1 MKNFIISFEINKN
14 SLNKNYISLNLE
26 WLDFLNSLKINP
38 IHFFRFKNKQ
48 DLEKTFKNINGVIIV
63 GGGDIYKI
71 SKKKSNY
78 YRDKSEMEL
87 INFALKKKLPIIGI
101 CRGFQLFASFL
112 GCKIKRVSNHYNK
125 NHDIQIFGNKKINV
139 NSFHRNKIVDENKIF
154 KVLGHKD
161 NILEIGYIKKYNF
174 LGLMFHPERKN
185 KSQIFINKI
194 IKNFLSYKL

>member
-14 SLNKNYISLNLE
+14 SFNKKYISLNLE
-26 WLDFLNSLKINP
+26 WLDFLNSIQINP
-38 IHFFRFKNKQ
+38 IYVFRYKNKQ
-48 DLEKTFKNINGVIIV
+48 NLEKTLKNINGVIIV

-71 SKKKSNY
+71 SNKKSDY
-78 YRDKSEMEL
+78 YRDKSEIEL

-101 CRGFQLFASFL
+101 CRGFQLFASLL
-112 GCKIKRVSNHYNK
+112 GCKIKKVSNHYNK
-125 NHDIQIFGNKKINV
+125 NHDIQILGNKKINV
-139 NSFHRNKIVDENKIF
+139 NSFHRNKIIDKNKLF

-185 KSQIFINKI
+185 KNQIFINKI
-194 IKNFLSYKL
+194 IKKFLLKKL